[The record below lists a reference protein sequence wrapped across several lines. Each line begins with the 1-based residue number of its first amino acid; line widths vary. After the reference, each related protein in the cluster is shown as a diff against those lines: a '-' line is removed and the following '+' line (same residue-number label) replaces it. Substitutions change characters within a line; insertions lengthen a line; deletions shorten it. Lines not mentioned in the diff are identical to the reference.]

1 MCKNIW
7 EKGEGGGALLQN
19 KARSGKVVDI
29 INVYM
34 LGSIGGLVCVA
45 DI

>member
-7 EKGEGGGALLQN
+7 GKGEGGGALLQY
-19 KARSGKVVDI
+19 KASSGKVVDV

-34 LGSIGGLVCVA
+34 LGYIYNRYDGER
-45 DI
+45 